1 MSSVSPSATWVTTPE
16 SFPNSSGS
24 DIRRRVGPEIPVRT
38 VRQTLAGLVV
48 EMQVTPIGKTRWRRY
63 QLTPAFGQEIYDW
76 FLQYDKRSRK

>member
-1 MSSVSPSATWVTTPE
+1 
-16 SFPNSSGS
+16 
-24 DIRRRVGPEIPVRT
+24 VGPEIPVRT

-48 EMQVTPIGKTRWRRY
+48 EMQDTPIGKTRWRRY